1 MPLLRKARLVAAAAL
16 LLALPATRA
25 SADGTVRV
33 GYQKYG
39 TLILLKE
46 KAWLEPALA
55 KLGWRVAWSEF
66 TSGPQLMEAF
76 GAGALDFAT
85 TGETPPIFAEAAGTP
100 LLYVGTEPP
109 APKGEA
115 IVVPPGSTVAGVAE
129 LRGKRVALN
138 KGSNVHAMLV
148 RALEAAGLHW
158 SDITPVYLSPP
169 DARSAFASG
178 RIDAWAI
185 WDPYLASAQAD
196 AGARIIADA
205 TGLVPNH
212 QFYLASRPFATAQ
225 PAIVGA
231 ILEQIAALDR
241 WAAASPAEVAPL
253 LARGAG
259 LPIPAVETAVARLS
273 YGVLPVT
280 PDVVA
285 QQQAIADSLRTL
297 HLIPGPVE
305 IAKDVWQ
312 PPS

>member
-1 MPLLRKARLVAAAAL
+1 MRFLHKACVAAAVAG
-16 LLALPATRA
+16 LLALSVAPARA
-25 SADGTVRV
+25 GGTVRV

-55 KLGWRVAWSEF
+55 KLGWTVAWSEF
-66 TSGPQLMEAF
+66 TSGPQLLEAF
-76 GAGALDFAT
+76 NAGALDFAT

-115 IVVPPGSTVAGVAE
+115 IVVPPGSTIASVAE

-148 RALEAAGLHW
+148 RALEASGLHW

-169 DARSAFASG
+169 DGRVAFASG

-212 QFYLASRPFATAQ
+212 QFYLASRPFAAAQ
-225 PAIVGA
+225 PAIVQA
-231 ILEQIAALDR
+231 ILEQIATLDR

-253 LARGAG
+253 LAHGAG
-259 LPIPAVETAVARLS
+259 LPIPTVETALARLS
-273 YGVLPVT
+273 YGVVPVT
-280 PDVVA
+280 PDIVA
-285 QQQAIADSLRTL
+285 QQQAIADSFRTL
-297 HLIPGPVE
+297 RLIPSAVDVG
-305 IAKDVWQ
+305 KDVWQ

>member
-1 MPLLRKARLVAAAAL
+1 MRFFPRARLAAAAAG
-16 LLALPATRA
+16 LLALSLAHAR
-25 SADGTVRV
+25 ADGTVRV

-46 KAWLEPALA
+46 RAALEPALA
-55 KLGWRVAWSEF
+55 KLGWTVKWSEF

-76 GAGALDFAT
+76 NAGALDFAT

-115 IVVPPGSTVAGVAE
+115 IVVPPGSTITSVAE

-138 KGSNVHAMLV
+138 KGSNVHALLV

-169 DARSAFASG
+169 DGRVAFASG

-196 AGARIIADA
+196 AGARILADA
-205 TGLVPNH
+205 AGLVPNH
-212 QFYLASRPFATAQ
+212 QFYLASRPFTTAQ

-231 ILEQIAALDR
+231 ILAQIGDLDR
-241 WAAASPAEVAPL
+241 WAAANPAEVAPL
-253 LARGAG
+253 LAHGVG
-259 LPIPAVETAVARLS
+259 LPVPTVEIALARLS
-273 YGVLPVT
+273 YGVVPIT
-280 PDVVA
+280 PDIVA
-285 QQQAIADSLRTL
+285 QQQAIADNLQAL
-297 HLIPGPVE
+297 HLIPAAVDV
-305 IAKDVWQ
+305 AKDVWH

>member
-1 MPLLRKARLVAAAAL
+1 MRFLHKARLATAVAG
-16 LLALPATRA
+16 LLALSVAPARA
-25 SADGTVRV
+25 GGTVRV

-55 KLGWRVAWSEF
+55 RLGWTVAWSEF
-66 TSGPQLMEAF
+66 TSGPQLLEAF
-76 GAGALDFAT
+76 NAGALDFAT

-115 IVVPPGSTVAGVAE
+115 IVVPPGSTIASVAE
-129 LRGKRVALN
+129 LRGKHVALN
-138 KGSNVHAMLV
+138 KGSNVQAMLV

-158 SDITPVYLSPP
+158 SDIAPVYLSPP

-212 QFYLASRPFATAQ
+212 QFYLASRPFAAAQ
-225 PAIVGA
+225 PAIVQA
-231 ILEQIAALDR
+231 ILGQIAALDR
-241 WAAASPAEVAPL
+241 WAAATPAEVAPL
-253 LARGAG
+253 LAHGAG
-259 LPIPAVETAVARLS
+259 LPIPTVETALARLS
-273 YGVLPVT
+273 YGVVPVT
-280 PDVVA
+280 PDIVA

-297 HLIPGPVE
+297 RLIPSAVDVG
-305 IAKDVWQ
+305 KDVWQ

>member
-1 MPLLRKARLVAAAAL
+1 MRFLHKARLVVAAAG
-16 LLALPATRA
+16 LLALSVAQAR
-25 SADGTVRV
+25 ADGIVRV

-55 KLGWRVAWSEF
+55 KLGWTVKWSEF
-66 TSGPQLMEAF
+66 TSGPQLLEAF
-76 GAGALDFAT
+76 NAGALDFAT

-115 IVVPPGSTVAGVAE
+115 IVVPPGSTIASVAE
-129 LRGKRVALN
+129 LKGKRVALN

-169 DARSAFASG
+169 DGRVAFVSG

-185 WDPYLASAQAD
+185 WDPFLAAAQAD
-196 AGARIIADA
+196 AGAKIIADA

-212 QFYLASRPFATAQ
+212 QFYLASRPFATTQ
-225 PAIVGA
+225 PAIVQA
-231 ILEQIAALDR
+231 ILAQIGTLDR
-241 WAAASPAEVAPL
+241 WAAASPAEAAPL
-253 LARGAG
+253 LAHGVG
-259 LPIPAVETAVARLS
+259 LPIPVIEIALVRLS
-273 YGVLPVT
+273 YGVAPIT
-280 PDVVA
+280 PDIVA
-285 QQQAIADSLRTL
+285 QQQAIADNFRTL
-297 HLIPGPVE
+297 HLIPTSIDV
-305 IAKDVWQ
+305 AKDVWQ
-312 PPS
+312 PPT

>member
-1 MPLLRKARLVAAAAL
+1 MRLVAAAAG
-16 LLALPATRA
+16 LLALSAAHAR
-25 SADGTVRV
+25 ADGTVRV

-55 KLGWRVAWSEF
+55 KFGWTVTWSEF
-66 TSGPQLMEAF
+66 TGGPQLLEAF

-115 IVVPPGSTVAGVAE
+115 IVVPHDSTITSIAE
-129 LRGKRVALN
+129 LKGKRVVLN
-138 KGSNVHAMLV
+138 KGSNVHALLV

-158 SDITPVYLSPP
+158 SDITPVFLSPS
-169 DARSAFASG
+169 DARSAFTSG
-178 RIDAWAI
+178 SVDAWAI

-196 AGARIIADA
+196 TGARIIADA

-212 QFYLASRPFATAQ
+212 QFYLASRSFTTAQ
-225 PAIVGA
+225 PAIVQA
-231 ILEQIAALDR
+231 ILGQIAALDR
-241 WAAASPAEVAPL
+241 WAAANPAEVTPL
-253 LARGAG
+253 LAHGAG
-259 LPIPAVETAVARLS
+259 LPLPPVEIAVARLS
-273 YGVLPVT
+273 YGVVPLT

-285 QQQAIADSLRTL
+285 QQQAIADNFHTL
-297 HLIPGPVE
+297 HLIPTTVD

>member
-1 MPLLRKARLVAAAAL
+1 MRLLRKARLVAAIAG
-16 LLALPATRA
+16 LLALSAARA
-25 SADGTVRV
+25 RADGTVRV

-55 KLGWRVAWSEF
+55 KLGWTVTWSEF
-66 TSGPQLMEAF
+66 TGGPQLLEAF

-115 IVVPPGSTVAGVAE
+115 IVVPPGSTITSVAG
-129 LRGKRVALN
+129 LKGKRVVLN
-138 KGSNVHAMLV
+138 KGSNVHALLV
-148 RALEAAGLHW
+148 RALEAAGLRW
-158 SDITPVYLSPP
+158 SDITPIFLSPS
-169 DARSAFASG
+169 DARSAFISG
-178 RIDAWAI
+178 RVDAWAI

-212 QFYLASRPFATAQ
+212 QFYLASRSFTTAQ
-225 PAIVGA
+225 PAIVQA
-231 ILEQIAALDR
+231 ILGQIAALDR
-241 WAAASPAEVAPL
+241 WAAANPAEVAPL
-253 LARGAG
+253 LAHGAG
-259 LPIPAVETAVARLS
+259 LPLPPVEMALARLS
-273 YGVLPVT
+273 YGVVPLT

-285 QQQAIADSLRTL
+285 QQQAIADNFHTL
-297 HLIPGPVE
+297 HLIPTAVDV
-305 IAKDVWQ
+305 AKDVWQ